1 MINLET
7 LNIIIF
13 ILKIIVFLL
22 TLVFLFGTIYLALT
36 GGWLGRIFWIDFIEF
51 LRFKPYAILRVSK
64 KWKKIRQR
72 LEQGTESE
80 AKLAIIE
87 ADDLLNEILK
97 RMGYSGETLG
107 EKLKQVK
114 KAILPNL
121 DEVFQ
126 VHKIKSDIV
135 YDPTYRLNLD
145 EAKRAISIYEKAL
158 TDLQAL

>member
-13 ILKIIVFLL
+13 ILKIIIFLL
-22 TLVFLFGTIYLALT
+22 TLVFLFGTIYLSLT
-36 GGWLGRIFWIDFIEF
+36 SEWLERIFWIDFLEF
-51 LRFKPYAILRVSK
+51 LRFKPYHALRVSK

-72 LEQGTESE
+72 LERGSESE

-135 YDPTYRLNLD
+135 YDPSFRLTL
-145 EAKRAISIYEKAL
+145 EQAKIFLGIYEKAL
-158 TDLQAL
+158 SNLEAV